1 MACRGV
7 RGATTVEENTPEAIV
22 QGTQELLAL
31 LILENGMRQ
40 EDVAS
45 AIFTTT
51 PDLNAAFPA
60 QAARNMG
67 WHNVATICGH
77 EMNVPGSLHRC
88 IRILLHWNTQKA
100 ADQIV
105 HVYVR
110 GAEKLRPDRS
120 PHAPAQ

>member
-22 QGTQELLAL
+22 QGTHELLTS
-31 LILENGMRQ
+31 LIQDNGIRQ

-67 WHNVATICGH
+67 WHNVAMICGH
-77 EMNVPGSLHRC
+77 EMNVPSSLHRC
-88 IRILLHWNTQKA
+88 IRILLHWNTEKA

-105 HVYVR
+105 HVYIR
-110 GAEKLRPDRS
+110 GAERLRPDRS
-120 PHAPAQ
+120 PHSPAH